1 MNGGAAAVPGERRN
15 KVAEATQI
23 AKLASMKTIS
33 LAVFVLTL
41 FAALPAAADCT
52 DPPDPG
58 VNWQG
63 CNFNGLTLTEL
74 DLEGGRLRE
83 ASFLRSD
90 ISDSNLRDIEGYKAR
105 FVSAKLRNVDF
116 ESAQLARADFTKADM
131 TGANLT
137 EADLRN
143 ARLYQTILRE
153 ADLTGAKLGGADLAD
168 ADLSGATWI
177 DGERTCREGSIGR
190 CF

>member
-1 MNGGAAAVPGERRN
+1 MRLLTP
-15 KVAEATQI
+15 AT
-23 AKLASMKTIS
+23 LA
-33 LAVFVLTL
+33 LAL
-41 FAALPAAADCT
+41 FAAPPAWADCT

-74 DLEGGRLRE
+74 NLEGGRLRE

-90 ISDSNLRDIEGYKAR
+90 ISGSNLSGIEGYKAR
-105 FVSAKLRNVDF
+105 FVNATVQNVDF
-116 ESAQLARADFTKADM
+116 TGAQLARADFTKADL
-131 TGANLT
+131 TGANLSET
-137 EADLRN
+137 DLRN
-143 ARLYQTILRE
+143 ARLYQTILRN
-153 ADLTGAKLGGADLAD
+153 ADLSGAKIGGADLSN

>member
-1 MNGGAAAVPGERRN
+1 MR
-15 KVAEATQI
+15 T
-23 AKLASMKTIS
+23 LS
-33 LAVFVLTL
+33 LAAFGMTL
-41 FAALPAAADCT
+41 FAALPAWADCT

-74 DLEGGRLRE
+74 NLVGGRLRE

-90 ISDSNLRDIEGYKAR
+90 ISGSDLREIEGYKAR

-116 ESAQLARADFTKADM
+116 EAAQLARADFTKADM

-137 EADLRN
+137 DADLRN

-153 ADLTGAKLGGADLAD
+153 ANLTGAKLGGADLAN

-177 DGERTCREGSIGR
+177 DGERVCREGSIGR